1 MDQKNVFVCEHLIA
15 RIKLRIFLFIFETG
29 VIIFL
34 TTNKKLESI
43 HHITGGAAVR
53 GSGDLVSNCKFFS
66 GKMVELLFH
75 RGYG

>member
-1 MDQKNVFVCEHLIA
+1 MDQKNVFVCEHLTPIA
-15 RIKLRIFLFIFETG
+15 RIELRNFETG